1 MKIAIDAMG
10 GDFAP
15 LEPVKGAIE
24 AIKVNLKLEVI
35 LVGDQEKI
43 NNELK
48 KYKYD
53 KNRIEVVHTTVQ
65 IMM

>member
-24 AIKVNLKLEVI
+24 AIKMNLKLEVI

-43 NNELK
+43 NNNH
-48 KYKYD
+48 YND
-53 KNRIEVVHTTVQ
+53 KDICPDNWIKL
-65 IMM
+65 